1 MNKDEIADNLGTIA
15 RSGSKK
21 FVEELK
27 EKDANYEESII
38 GQFGVGFYSSFI
50 VSDLVEVF
58 SKKEGFPAVRWVS
71 DGTGEYEISDVE

>member
-38 GQFGVGFYSSFI
+38 G
-50 VSDLVEVF
+50 
-58 SKKEGFPAVRWVS
+58 
-71 DGTGEYEISDVE
+71 